1 MSFWTILLLI
11 IMFALPAFIF
21 GALLS
26 LFLLWAVC
34 IVVLLLA
41 ELGSTTFTFTK
52 KGNNNE

>member
-1 MSFWTILLLI
+1 MSFWTILLL

-41 ELGSTTFTFTK
+41 ELGSTK
-52 KGNNNE
+52 KAPHHE

>member
-1 MSFWTILLLI
+1 MSFWTILLL

-52 KGNNNE
+52 KERKTQ